1 MIFMSLYYSR
11 FWSTLNTGDKDTMNG
26 NTIESPQDR
35 RVEQAELVISRVLR
49 AGVLL
54 SAGVITA
61 GVIDFWIFSHR
72 QSDSQNL
79 PHSIAGVWMGLTHGE
94 PSAII
99 LAGLLLLIATP
110 VIRVA
115 VSIIAFAVNRDL
127 LYVGITCLVLA
138 ILLVSLFSGVGGG
151 G

>member
-1 MIFMSLYYSR
+1 MS
-11 FWSTLNTGDKDTMNG
+11 GDT
-26 NTIESPQDR
+26 TESPENR

-54 SAGVITA
+54 SAGVISL
-61 GVIDFWIFSHR
+61 GIIDFWLFPHR
-72 QSDSQNL
+72 QSGTQDL
-79 PHSIAGVWMGLTHGE
+79 PHSIAGVWTGLALAD

-99 LAGLLLLIATP
+99 TAGLLLLVATP

-138 ILLVSLFSGVGGG
+138 ILLVSLFSGLGGSG
-151 G
+151 